1 MTARAFFKNSVK
13 LYALAATL
21 PLFGLFL
28 IVRAITR
35 TDSCFASFSQLL
47 SLLPGKAGIYIR
59 AAFYRLACPDTSDDI
74 SIGFLTL
81 LSHRNTSIARG
92 VYIGP
97 QCNIGMC
104 SIGENTLI
112 GSGVH
117 ILSGRRQHGFEDVDI
132 PIKEQAG
139 HFEKIAIGSDNWIG
153 NQSVIMA
160 PTGPKAIVAA
170 GSVVTSPVSAG
181 DIFAGNP
188 ARRIRNRFQHHE
200 PKLCL
205 RRQSNELRDEPHL

>member
-1 MTARAFFKNSVK
+1 MTPRASFKTAVK
-13 LYALAATL
+13 LCALGATL

-28 IVRAITR
+28 TVRTITR

-47 SLLPGKAGIYIR
+47 SLLPGKVGIYIR
-59 AAFYRLACPDTSDDI
+59 AAFYRLACPDTSDDV

-117 ILSGRRQHGFEDVDI
+117 ILSGSRQHGFEDVDI
-132 PIKEQAG
+132 PIKEQTG

-188 ARRIRNRFQHHE
+188 ARRIRNRLNTQE
-200 PKLCL
+200 PQLSL